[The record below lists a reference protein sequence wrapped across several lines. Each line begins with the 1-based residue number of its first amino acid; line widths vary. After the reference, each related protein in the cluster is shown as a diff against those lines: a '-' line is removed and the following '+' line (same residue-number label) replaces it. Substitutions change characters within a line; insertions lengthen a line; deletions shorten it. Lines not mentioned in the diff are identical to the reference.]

1 MDQRKITS
9 PASAQKG
16 MGDHHPTFTPAARRL
31 IMALAVVAIAALA
44 AGTYMMNALWGTYCS
59 DEEQVIYIFPDDKP
73 GNVRQKVESLAHGS
87 QLKMFHLLAMKKDY
101 YDHIRPGR
109 YDLGSGNSTLQVFR
123 NLRSGNET
131 PVRITIPPLHNAK
144 ELARLLGKKLMADST
159 EFASALGDSALLA
172 KFGLKRETAVCLFLQ
187 NTYEVYWTTTGEKL
201 LERMAKEY
209 DHFWTKERMTKLE
222 NAQLTREQAITL
234 ASIVEGETANNAE
247 KPTIAGLYLNRL
259 HKGIK
264 LQADPTVKFAVGD
277 FTIRRVLLRHL
288 ETDSPYNTYRNEGL
302 PPGPICIPSPV
313 SVDAVLNYEHHDY
326 IYMCAK
332 EDFSGTH
339 NFAVTAQEHAANAR
353 RFQQALDARGI
364 KK

>member
-1 MDQRKITS
+1 MDQRKTTS
-9 PASAQKG
+9 SKTIQKG
-16 MGDHHPTFTPAARRL
+16 LGAPHPTFTPAARRL
-31 IMALAVVAIAALA
+31 IIALSVVATAALV
-44 AGTYMMNALWGTYCS
+44 AGSYMMNALWGTYCS
-59 DEEQVIYIFPDDKP
+59 DEERVIFINPDD
-73 GNVRQKVESLAHGS
+73 NADSVRQKVESLAQGS
-87 QLKMFHLLAMKKDY
+87 QLKMFRLLAEKKDY

-109 YDLGSGNSTLQVFR
+109 YDLGNGNSTLQVFR

-131 PVRITIPPLHNAK
+131 PVRITIPPLHNSK

-159 EFASALGDSALLA
+159 EFSQALNDSALLA

-201 LERMAKEY
+201 VERMSKEY
-209 DHFWTKERMTKLE
+209 DHFWTKERITKLG

-234 ASIVEGETANNAE
+234 ASIVEGETANDAE

-302 PPGPICIPSPV
+302 PPGPICIPSPI

-339 NFAVTAQEHAANAR
+339 NFAVTAKEHADNAR